1 MLHLDCRE
9 VHHLLTIIIAV
20 VVELQR
26 FGRLVVGA
34 DAAGAN
40 VAVPYETPGGSLFGS
55 GGWFVGGGVRSRV
68 DGLLGLL
75 LVLDEILGVEKWH
88 GREVVGG

>member
-1 MLHLDCRE
+1 M
-9 VHHLLTIIIAV
+9 HHLLAIVAV
-20 VVELQR
+20 VEVQR

-34 DAAGAN
+34 DATCTN
-40 VAVPYETPGGSLFGS
+40 VAVPYETPGGSLLGS

-88 GREVVGG
+88 GREVRGG

>member
-20 VVELQR
+20 LELQR

-34 DAAGAN
+34 DAACAN

-55 GGWFVGGGVRSRV
+55 GGWFVGGSIRSIA
-68 DGLLGLL
+68 DGLLDLL

-88 GREVVGG
+88 GREVGGG